1 MCWQGG
7 AFFTA
12 SHRGWD
18 LGSSTKHYTVLVS
31 EELSHCSAFHSR
43 LCIAR
48 WVKFTL
54 FNITH
59 GLITLSLMVLIMT
72 TSVFRNLRES
82 LDISA
87 ENFAAQNNIDVGKL
101 VSIEEGTSAPTETLL
116 RVYAHILH
124 VDISLLRLLALH
136 NHKHPL
142 FIRQTRAFFI
152 NALTAYLK
160 LANWMAK
167 LDEPNKKL

>member
-1 MCWQGG
+1 
-7 AFFTA
+7 
-12 SHRGWD
+12 
-18 LGSSTKHYTVLVS
+18 
-31 EELSHCSAFHSR
+31 
-43 LCIAR
+43 
-48 WVKFTL
+48 
-54 FNITH
+54 
-59 GLITLSLMVLIMT
+59 MT

-152 NALTAYLK
+152 NALNAYLK